1 MLIRASKMAWQVF
14 FGVSILRSK
23 ILAPA
28 LPAGWNWGSW
38 ISSKIWLDLHFR
50 HETLL
55 FVKRSSFLIQ
65 RETRR
70 QKIMSDYCQ
79 ANFAS
84 TRTSSCGQPRRPLFV
99 CLYDSPTGNHNMP
112 NTCWFSER
120 RFPLCS
126 WDIWRSR
133 ETSACKDWCQ
143 ASLLQEDFVW
153 SYSLADELDENILLQ
168 VAKDHRITWIRK
180 RVKAH
185 LGGIQLRISPP
196 RRTLLES
203 SFALQEWN
211 FATREKVFIWR
222 QRENC
227 TCKYL
232 CHCPISSLPIS
243 ECILMYFAVVCC
255 KWALL
260 AIHGWLQGKRTDS
273 KKPGW

>member
-1 MLIRASKMAWQVF
+1 M
-14 FGVSILRSK
+14 
-23 ILAPA
+23 
-28 LPAGWNWGSW
+28 
-38 ISSKIWLDLHFR
+38 
-50 HETLL
+50 
-55 FVKRSSFLIQ
+55 KRFSFLIQ
-65 RETRR
+65 REPRR
-70 QKIMSDYCQ
+70 QRFLSDYCQ

-99 CLYDSPTGNHNMP
+99 CRYDSPTGNHNMP

-211 FATREKVFIWR
+211 FATREKSSFEDKEKTAPANIYVTVLFHLSQFRNVFW
-222 QRENC
+222 
-227 TCKYL
+227 
-232 CHCPISSLPIS
+232 
-243 ECILMYFAVVCC
+243 CILQWSVASELCLLFMAGFKAN
-255 KWALL
+255 AL
-260 AIHGWLQGKRTDS
+260 IRRNQDDNIFLQTLRDQSITRHYVTS
-273 KKPGW
+273 IN